1 MTYRWKATEFPVL
14 TRRQVDKYHNPA
26 RQDLDNYFMTTR
38 HVLTYRHPGMVYGQG
53 SRGQRDPMPECIK
66 HMVRT
71 QHADSVTV
79 SI

>member
-38 HVLTYRHPGMVYGQG
+38 HVLTYRHPGNKACIRHNSLMYLMPFDSMVAPAISYLLLAKF
-53 SRGQRDPMPECIK
+53 S
-66 HMVRT
+66 
-71 QHADSVTV
+71 
-79 SI
+79 